1 MPDSDS
7 PATAIAAVIN
17 SFTLATLL
25 EKQAQDQLPDNQ
37 LNREAYHT
45 EPVWIVS

>member
-25 EKQAQDQLPDNQ
+25 ERQAQDQLPDKQ
-37 LNREAYHT
+37 LYREACHT
-45 EPVWIVS
+45 ESGWIVS

>member
-25 EKQAQDQLPDNQ
+25 
-37 LNREAYHT
+37 
-45 EPVWIVS
+45 